1 MIMKKSVILNIYG
14 KVQNVGFRYQ
24 TKKKAD
30 LLQITGF
37 VKNMH
42 DGSVYVEAE
51 GEENDLILFIQW
63 CYSGPFWAKVEK
75 VKQQSAPIQNFK
87 SFIVK

>member
-1 MIMKKSVILNIYG
+1 VIMKKSVILNIYG

-75 VKQQSAPIQNFK
+75 VKQQSTPIQNFE

>member
-1 MIMKKSVILNIYG
+1 
-14 KVQNVGFRYQ
+14 
-24 TKKKAD
+24 
-30 LLQITGF
+30 
-37 VKNMH
+37 MH

-75 VKQQSAPIQNFK
+75 VKQQSAPIQNFE

>member
-75 VKQQSAPIQNFK
+75 VKQQSAPRQNCE

>member
-1 MIMKKSVILNIYG
+1 MIMKKSVILNNYG

-75 VKQQSAPIQNFK
+75 VKQQSAPIQNFE

>member
-1 MIMKKSVILNIYG
+1 MEKIIISFAIKL
-14 KVQNVGFRYQ
+14 
-24 TKKKAD
+24 KKKAD

-75 VKQQSAPIQNFK
+75 VKQQSAPIQNFE